1 MNKNIKKINI
11 GVVGVGH
18 LGEHHV
24 KHLKSI
30 DSFKLIGIY
39 DIDEK
44 RADSIG
50 KKYRVPVYKNINQLI
65 EVSDAISLVTPTETH
80 FDIAYNCIKAKK
92 HIFIEKP
99 ITKSVADAEK
109 LIKLGIK
116 RKVVIQ
122 VGHIERFN
130 PALTPLNNYILR
142 PKYIEIQRL
151 APYNIRGTDVPVVL
165 DKMIHDLDILLFL
178 VNSDVESI
186 YANGISILT
195 DSIDIANSRIRFN
208 NGTIANITSSR
219 VAQDDVR
226 KIKIF
231 QQDLYITIDLLI
243 GLTEVYRVVDKKEKN
258 INAIKDILVSTL
270 ALVENEIDISEELME
285 KQTVA
290 CVKTNLIKTKDLIGG
305 LLKTYKLGKM
315 LFEGLDVII
324 VGETNVGKST
334 LFNALVKKDVSIV
347 NQEPGTTRNLIESG
361 Y

>member
-24 KHLKSI
+24 KHLKLI

-44 RADSIG
+44 RADSIC
-50 KKYRVPVYKNINQLI
+50 KKYLVPLYKNINKLI
-65 EVSDAISLVTPTETH
+65 AASDAISLVTPTETH

-99 ITKSVADAEK
+99 IAKSVADAEK
-109 LIKLGIK
+109 LIKLGVK

-130 PALTPLNNYILR
+130 PALTPLNNYMLR

-195 DSIDIANSRIRFN
+195 DSIDIANSRIRFT
-208 NGTIANITSSR
+208 NGTIANVTSSR

-258 INAIKDILVSTL
+258 INAIKDVDFDYHGKKKHIIYEKPELSSFDALKAELENFADSINGDSTPMVDGDAAKNALEL
-270 ALVENEIDISEELME
+270 AITIDQMIR
-285 KQTVA
+285 
-290 CVKTNLIKTKDLIGG
+290 KDLH
-305 LLKTYKLGKM
+305 
-315 LFEGLDVII
+315 
-324 VGETNVGKST
+324 
-334 LFNALVKKDVSIV
+334 
-347 NQEPGTTRNLIESG
+347 
-361 Y
+361 

>member
-1 MNKNIKKINI
+1 MNKNIKRINI
-11 GVVGVGH
+11 GVIGVGH

-30 DSFKLIGIY
+30 NSFKLIGIY
-39 DIDEK
+39 DIDET

-50 KKYRVPVYKNINQLI
+50 KKYNVPLYKSINDLI
-65 EVSDAISLVTPTETH
+65 KASHAISLVTPTESH
-80 FDIAYNCIKAKK
+80 FDIAFNCIKAKK

-99 ITKSVADAEK
+99 ITRSVNDAEK
-109 LIKLGIK
+109 LIKLAIK
-116 RKVVIQ
+116 KRVVIQ

-130 PALTPLNNYILR
+130 PALIPLNNYMLE

-178 VNSDVESI
+178 VNSDIEKI

-195 DSIDIANSRIRFN
+195 DSVDIANSRIRFK
-208 NGTIANITSSR
+208 NGTIANVTSSR

-243 GLTEVYRVVDKKEKN
+243 GSTEVYRVVDKKEKN
-258 INAIKDILVSTL
+258 INPIKDIDFDYRGKKKYIIYEKPELLSFDALKAELENFADSINGNSTPLV
-270 ALVENEIDISEELME
+270 DG
-285 KQTVA
+285 VA
-290 CVKTNLIKTKDLIGG
+290 AK
-305 LLKTYKLGKM
+305 
-315 LFEGLDVII
+315 
-324 VGETNVGKST
+324 
-334 LFNALVKKDVSIV
+334 NALELAITIDQMIR
-347 NQEPGTTRNLIESG
+347 EDLH
-361 Y
+361 